1 MKRYVRLVLYV
12 IASVFIPA
20 FAGAVDV
27 EKELSAEFRETS
39 DILARTAQRL
49 KKGEATSEEV
59 ARFRVIA
66 ERVRASHLILK
77 ERFTARREH
86 AMSVSGKAVDRHDAM
101 ADRYA
106 TEVERYLSK
115 IEAVLEDGILTG
127 TELEELRDSLD
138 RMVHQKKRPI
148 FGALPYKN
156 LSYPAREP
164 GSASAI
170 VPAYKGGNR
179 IVSPEDMEGTT
190 EAPLSKEIA
199 ELAQSLQWNPVLI
212 YEWVK
217 NNVAT
222 EWYWGGMK
230 GAEETLRQKSGNDA
244 DQAALLAAL
253 LRSSGFPTRYVRGT
267 IEFFPGIDKVKN
279 LTGIDDP
286 QKVVVFFQRA
296 GIPFKPVVVGG
307 QIANFQIE
315 HIWVES
321 EIPYSNYRGAVID
334 DFGKTW
340 LALDTSIK
348 PAGVAWNNPLDI
360 VGFPFNTLRDDYLR
374 SVQTTTP
381 LEFIKSK
388 AGEFLS
394 NSNPGKTYQDLL
406 STKTVIPDVLK
417 IIPSSLQF
425 QSVAI
430 TGEYTA
436 LPPELMHRITFTATT
451 PAGGELFTTTLDASR
466 ISNQRLALS
475 YEPETVEDQQIID
488 SYGGLDNTPSYLVR
502 LRPVLKLNGERLIVS
517 QDGLP
522 MGAEYSLAIDV
533 ITPNG
538 TERIGN
544 SHIVGNLAVISVVAQ
559 QTTQNNILTEN
570 DDAETILFKE
580 ANGYISRW
588 NQAEDELA
596 ALLKLA
602 VGRPLPTVVTVGGL
616 IDVTWLLGIPH
627 GFEWKGVFIDAAL
640 RGIETVSRVG
650 DASREKTFM
659 RLSSLQGS
667 VLENRIF
674 EDAFKVD
681 SVSTAKLM
689 AQANDSATQ
698 LITIDATNIYTL
710 LPSLPF
716 DDDTKTDIT
725 NAVNQNL
732 IVTIPPSEMTY
743 MAWTGIGYIKENPV
757 TGESGWMLS
766 GMVAGG
772 MTVWSPAQW
781 DSQADK
787 VMSVALRA
795 PFRLGKP
802 NYDPQQAASLVKIP
816 VTDRQ
821 FGVVGTK
828 LGTSLEVKVLDANF
842 RPVVGAGVTFTIK
855 SGGGILGDKG
865 ETFVRV
871 VTDGNGIAKAAL
883 TLGQKTSDNPVFIF
897 TEGTTFTDQ
906 YGGNV
911 VDAVLDSGIAI
922 TTPFTAYAA
931 PGPVAN
937 LRKTYGDQKT
947 GQIHSFAGFVS
958 LSVEDSYGNPIA
970 NKPIN
975 FKLGTPVDNSQ
986 CVLANSDL
994 TPSALVKAGDSC
1006 VKNFPTT
1013 ADLSSCTTAAQAITD
1028 ISSVEGAIVQVILGG
1043 SPETS
1048 YPIKAQT
1055 QIQTSTGT
1063 KTLETTFTMTTQ
1075 PYGNCSGTA
1084 EPSYQLSTAYV
1095 YRADAFGNNINAA
1108 RSGSTILLQARLYAL
1123 KEGKK
1128 TIDEKLCTLTC
1139 PKIVGDRTYS
1149 VGTDFTASSAL
1160 FDGKPSTNLGGG
1172 RFQHD
1177 YVLKP
1182 GLNTIRIDGLAEF
1195 DIQRTNN
1202 TCSGCSGVLTQKQSL
1217 NAFTTMQFYG
1227 VDIAVKQPLRVML
1240 TPDGYTRNNLKV
1252 SYTIAP
1258 AEYQALSAG
1267 ILLYKNNVQVAY
1279 VPSET
1284 TGSGFGT
1291 IARGYLFDENAKYD
1305 VQVVLNYA
1313 TGVQIVSEL
1322 IPITIAK
1329 GALIPDYNHN
1339 RKIDQEDIDRAMNGD
1354 TYYFWVNDD
1363 DGNGDTEGTGIPG
1376 TGSAVDPSHLVVD
1389 GTRDLIDFFPVHL
1402 DILRLIITYDPA
1414 TYLYRLRNADS
1425 ALNYVITDLGP
1436 ANSGDYLT
1444 GSNGTIEPAKTLATA
1459 PTLPISSVSANILT
1473 APYIALKPEVLNAVK
1488 QGKGVIL
1495 VEGYKPTQNP
1505 LTLEVYDK
1513 DLNKVFETSLNLSID
1528 GVEQMF
1534 RHKNLMRQM
1543 YQIEQQFPGIIPPG
1557 GVLPVAGH
1565 PVPNEGVPD
1574 RLTASDFS
1582 NQSHFIGFDAE
1593 NDNKV
1598 LVHVHGYNVNGQ
1610 DARGEQSEV
1619 FKRLYWSGSKAKF
1632 WGITWYGYDSQDDK
1646 IAVLIRPIISKRSGN
1661 YHVNVRHAF
1670 NAGKLLNV
1678 FVKDNGL
1685 GEATFSAHS
1694 LGNMVVSTAV
1704 QQGMPYYRYIM
1715 ANPAV
1720 AEEAYTPEEEYSDV
1734 DSNNTG
1740 KTNWETNTRALMY
1753 HPLWAYPDGNENNVG
1768 YKPFLWAAEWYKLF
1782 SDDRRKLTWRNRF
1795 SKVREGNR
1803 VFVFFSPTDEVFR
1816 PYMYDATAVGAAQI
1830 VENYPRNIN
1839 NIPGFEDVVENYS
1852 LADHAKL
1859 GTYAFA
1865 FQELF
1870 KGRVDI
1876 LIEESFFGGW
1886 GFNFDDYFSVVNEGK
1901 IQEANNIPYASLS
1914 IMPFFKKNP
1923 KNTVLYSDTPV
1934 RLTDSKIE
1942 ELLANEIPALTFAV
1956 GHRGIGYFEKM
1967 GVKRNIDIRDR
1978 YLKKKPNAPW
1988 VRPTDKYVW
1997 LHSDIFNVSYPYVR
2011 LMYDDW
2017 VKVMNGGELQ

>member
-77 ERFTARREH
+77 ERFTARRGH

-360 VGFPFNTLRDDYLR
+360 VGFPFDTLRDDYLR

-659 RLSSLQGS
+659 RLSALQGS

-689 AQANDSATQ
+689 AQANGSATQ

-1258 AEYQALSAG
+1258 AEYKALSAG
-1267 ILLYKNNVQVAY
+1267 ILLYKNNAQVAY

-1305 VQVVLNYA
+1305 VQVVLNYG
-1313 TGVQIVSEL
+1313 TGVQIVSDL
-1322 IPITIAK
+1322 IPVTIAK

-1339 RKIDQEDIDRAMNGD
+1339 RKIDQEDIDRALNGD

-1363 DGNGDTEGTGIPG
+1363 DGNGDTEGSGIPG
-1376 TGSAVDPSHLVVD
+1376 TGPKVDTSHLVVD
-1389 GTRDLIDFFPVHL
+1389 GTRDLVDFFPVHL
-1402 DILRLIITYDPA
+1402 DILRLINTYDPA

-1436 ANSGDYLT
+1436 ADSGDYLT
-1444 GSNGTIEPAKTLATA
+1444 GSNGTIEPAKTLGTA
-1459 PTLPISSVSANILT
+1459 PTLSISSVSANIVT
-1473 APYIALKPEVLNAVK
+1473 ASYIALKPEVLNAVK

-1495 VEGYKPTQNP
+1495 IEGYKPTQNP

-1513 DLNKVFETSLNLSID
+1513 DLNKVFETSLSLSID

-1534 RHKNLMRQM
+1534 RHKNLSQA
-1543 YQIEQQFPGIIPPG
+1543 G
-1557 GVLPVAGH
+1557 GGPAPLPT
-1565 PVPNEGVPD
+1565 EID
-1574 RLTASDFS
+1574 RLLEPANYPDKECTG
-1582 NQSHFIGFDAE
+1582 NQNGKGKNFVF
-1593 NDNKV
+1593 
-1598 LVHVHGYNVNGQ
+1598 VHGYNVNPQ
-1610 DARGEQSEV
+1610 ESRGSNAEM
-1619 FKRLYWSGSKAKF
+1619 FKRMYWSGSRAKF
-1632 WGITWYGYDSQDDK
+1632 WGVSWYGWESQGYMGPWGN
-1646 IAVLIRPIISKRSGN
+1646 RTGN
-1661 YHVNVRHAF
+1661 YHINVQHAF
-1670 NAGKLLNV
+1670 KTAP
-1678 FVKDNGL
+1678 
-1685 GEATFSAHS
+1685 TFANFINWTVSGDGSDTVVAAHS
-1694 LGNMVVSTAV
+1694 LGNMLVSSA
-1704 QQGMPYYRYIM
+1704 MNDWK
-1715 ANPAV
+1715 ANISKYFLVNAAV
-1720 AEEAYTPEEEYSDV
+1720 ALEAYGDTEKDPNMVHLDW
-1734 DSNNTG
+1734 SNYN
-1740 KTNWETNTRALMY
+1740 ER
-1753 HPLWAYPDGNENNVG
+1753 LWASEWHTKFTTPDGR
-1768 YKPFLWAAEWYKLF
+1768 
-1782 SDDRRKLTWRNRF
+1782 SKLTWRNRF
-1795 SKVREGNR
+1795 
-1803 VFVFFSPTDEVFR
+1803 TDLPKDRLYNYYSSGDQVFR
-1816 PYMYDATAVGAAQI
+1816 IHPNQENLFGAPDLPGLEDI
-1830 VENYPRNIN
+1830 NSGKVLNILY
-1839 NIPGFEDVVENYS
+1839 V
-1852 LADHAKL
+1852 
-1859 GTYAFA
+1859 GTYSWSL
-1865 FQELF
+1865 QEKL
-1870 KGRVDI
+1870 KGRMAV
-1876 LIEESFFGGW
+1876 EGYTGSTYGGW
-1886 GFNFDDYFSVVNEGK
+1886 GFNLNDYSEPASFGK
-1901 IQEANNIPYASLS
+1901 PISSLLANNIPENELKTK
-1914 IMPFFKKNP
+1914 PFFNIKQ
-1923 KNTVLYSDTPV
+1923 SDSSLINE
-1934 RLTDSKIE
+1934 LTGSDYATINRDR
-1942 ELLANEIPALTFAV
+1942 LLAEAIPARTGAA
-1956 GHRGIGYFEKM
+1956 GRNPIKM
-1967 GVKRNIDIRDR
+1967 LGDIRHNFDMQMDFIKR
-1978 YLKKKPNAPW
+1978 VGDGIVWPRRDIEYN
-1988 VRPTDKYVW
+1988 DVW
-1997 LHSDIFNVSYPYVR
+1997 LHSDIIDISYLYIYSLFDAFVT
-2011 LMYDDW
+2011 
-2017 VKVMNGGELQ
+2017 NGGFK